1 MLDPG
6 LFTAFLVALLLLELS
21 PGPDMMLILARGI
34 GQGRRIALLTMAGM
48 IFVAGAV
55 QVGLLVLGL
64 APLIEAYPAALTVIR
79 WIGAAYL
86 VFLGAKLLH
95 SSLRPGGGAK
105 TVADVSDWQAVR
117 QGAVNSLTNPK
128 SLLFMFAFLPQFVDP
143 SAGPVWLQLLILG
156 VIQKLAGVLSLG
168 GIALASGTAGRWLAR
183 NGWLILWQERFTALV
198 LIGLGLR
205 LALSGGDAL
214 ARDLPRPR

>member
-6 LFTAFLVALLLLELS
+6 LFAAFLLALLVLELS
-21 PGPDMMLILARGI
+21 PGPDMMLVLARGI
-34 GQGRRIALLTMAGM
+34 GQGRRIALLTMVGM

-64 APLIEAYPAALTVIR
+64 ASLIAAYPVALTIIR
-79 WIGAAYL
+79 LLGAAYL
-86 VFLGAKLLH
+86 VFLGLKLLH
-95 SSLRPGGGAK
+95 GSLRPSGGAK
-105 TVADVSDWQAVR
+105 PVAAVGDWQAVR

-143 SAGPVWLQLLILG
+143 AAGPVWLQLLILG
-156 VIQKLAGVLSLG
+156 SIQKLTGVLSLG
-168 GIALASGTAGRWLAR
+168 GVALVSGAAGQWLAR
-183 NGWLILWQERFTALV
+183 NGRLIQWQERFTALV

-205 LALSGGDAL
+205 LALSGGAAS
-214 ARDLPRPR
+214 ARDLPLPR

>member
-34 GQGRRIALLTMAGM
+34 GQGRRIALLTMVGM

-64 APLIEAYPAALTVIR
+64 ASLIAAWPAALTAIR
-79 WIGAAYL
+79 LIGAAYL

-95 SSLRPGGGAK
+95 SSLRPGSQTSK
-105 TVADVSDWQAVR
+105 VTDVSDWQAVR

-168 GIALASGTAGRWLAR
+168 GVALASGAAGRWLAR
-183 NGWLILWQERFTALV
+183 NGRLILWQERFTALV

-205 LALSGGDAL
+205 LALTGGDAA

>member
-1 MLDPG
+1 MIVAPLLAAPIDTGFLPV
-6 LFTAFLVALLLLELS
+6 LVA
-21 PGPDMMLILARGI
+21 DYLALHL
-34 GQGRRIALLTMAGM
+34 A
-48 IFVAGAV
+48 VYGAV

-64 APLIEAYPAALTVIR
+64 ASLIAAYPEALTAIR

-86 VFLGAKLLH
+86 VFLGVKLLH

-156 VIQKLAGVLSLG
+156 VIQKLTGVLSLG
-168 GIALASGTAGRWLAR
+168 GVALASGAAGQWLAR
-183 NGWLILWQERFTALV
+183 HGRLILWQERFTALV

-205 LALSGGDAL
+205 LALLGGSAN
-214 ARDLPRPR
+214 ARDLPVLR

>member
-6 LFTAFLVALLLLELS
+6 LFTAFLIALLLLELS

-34 GQGRRIALLTMAGM
+34 GQGRRIALLTMVGM

-64 APLIEAYPAALTVIR
+64 ASLIAAYPAALTVIR

-86 VFLGAKLLH
+86 VFLGVKLLH
-95 SSLRPGGGAK
+95 SSLRPGGGIR
-105 TVADVSDWQAVR
+105 TVADVSDWQAVW

-156 VIQKLAGVLSLG
+156 VIQKLTGVLSLG
-168 GIALASGTAGRWLAR
+168 GVALASGAAG
-183 NGWLILWQERFTALV
+183 NGCRAMGV
-198 LIGLGLR
+198 
-205 LALSGGDAL
+205 
-214 ARDLPRPR
+214 

>member
-34 GQGRRIALLTMAGM
+34 GQGRRIALLTMVGM

-64 APLIEAYPAALTVIR
+64 ASLIATWPAALTAIR
-79 WIGAAYL
+79 LIGAAYL

-95 SSLRPGGGAK
+95 SSLRPGSQTSK
-105 TVADVSDWQAVR
+105 VTDVSDWQAVR
-117 QGAVNSLTNPK
+117 QGVVNSLTNPK

-168 GIALASGTAGRWLAR
+168 GVALASGAAGRWLAR
-183 NGWLILWQERFTALV
+183 NGRLILWQERFTALV

-205 LALSGGDAL
+205 LALTGGDAA

>member
-34 GQGRRIALLTMAGM
+34 GQGRRIALLTMVGM

-64 APLIEAYPAALTVIR
+64 ASLIATWPAALTAIR
-79 WIGAAYL
+79 LIGAAYL

-95 SSLRPGGGAK
+95 SSLRPGSQTSK
-105 TVADVSDWQAVR
+105 VTDVSDWQAVR

-168 GIALASGTAGRWLAR
+168 GVALASGAAGRWLAR
-183 NGWLILWQERFTALV
+183 NGRLILWQERFTALV

-205 LALSGGDAL
+205 LALTGGDAA